1 MNIQQDSNSDVWM
14 EGDEPQ
20 GQGSGQAV
28 NPLLLV
34 HRALRGRY
42 ALALIVGITLAIPG
56 ALVGHRLVPPVY
68 TSEGIVTIDPT
79 RPVLLYENEF
89 NEAITAFESF
99 VRSQARLLESPL
111 VMQEAAKKLQ
121 EEGAL
126 STSASNWA
134 RIQGATEVIVPRG
147 SRDMIV
153 RVTMTDRTLAQQTAR
168 AILVSYETFANEEA
182 RLVFGDRVLA
192 LETVRRDALDDRNE
206 NLALARQKSEEMD
219 IVDLERRRVFVQEQ
233 IEALDR
239 QIQALQIE
247 APALQAPSQRLEGQ
261 QDDEAS
267 QDEVQG
273 EIEQADATRTDPQGG
288 EVSAEGEPNVPE
300 LTAEDLAMIDADLNA
315 LVSQRRSLQQQL
327 TALLARVTKRHPDY
341 LAVEDE
347 LKSVLELIES
357 RRSELL
363 ASGIGKVGAG
373 AFGGLNQRLEAI
385 QAIREK
391 YVRESKELSQVALD
405 IEAYNNAAAAAQARL
420 ELADRRLESLQTEI
434 RESREGRARISQQ
447 AEVPFGPSKDR
458 RKQLAAMGAVG
469 GFGAS
474 VAGFVAFGLFRPR
487 YRYVAD
493 LEDEAASPP
502 VLGLVPQV
510 QDGRI
515 EGDEAARA
523 GVHQIRSL
531 LESMPQSGGGRVVV
545 ITSATAAEGKST
557 LAAALA
563 ASMAMA
569 GRHTLLID
577 ADLIGRGVTSR
588 LSARQLSGLSD
599 LVANRDTSEEG
610 YVHEVEGRKNLDLM
624 PAGVAEGFEPEQLS
638 AQAMQELVLR
648 MRRRYDAV
656 VIDTGPILGSLEAN
670 AAAPQAD
677 QVVLVVSRGQNTR
690 LVKLAIDRLRRFSVA
705 RIGLVF
711 NRAGRADIER
721 STSAASVSIRSR
733 AASRPADEQSPP
745 ISASA

>member
-20 GQGSGQAV
+20 GQGGSGQAV

-42 ALALIVGITLAIPG
+42 VLAIIVGCVVAIPG
-56 ALVGHRLVPPVY
+56 ALVGHKMVPPVY
-68 TSEGIVTIDPT
+68 TSQGIVTIDPT

-99 VRSQARLLESPL
+99 VRSQARLLESPR
-111 VMQEAAKKLQ
+111 VMQDAAVKLQ
-121 EEGAL
+121 EQGVMAP
-126 STSASNWA
+126 SSSNWA
-134 RIQGATEVIVPRG
+134 RIQGATAVIVPRG

-153 RVTMTDRTLAQQTAR
+153 RVTMTDPRLAKLTAD
-168 AILVSYETFANEEA
+168 AVLNSYKAVSDEEA
-182 RLVFGDRVLA
+182 DSVFSGRLESLRQLIA
-192 LETVRRDALDDRNE
+192 TSAAERDSNLDE
-206 NLALARQKSEEMD
+206 ARERAEAQGT
-219 IVDLERRRVFVQEQ
+219 VDLERRRIFVQEQ

-239 QIQALQIE
+239 QIQAME
-247 APALQAPSQRLEGQ
+247 VESPSLRAVE
-261 QDDEAS
+261 
-267 QDEVQG
+267 
-273 EIEQADATRTDPQGG
+273 EQASEDQPAR
-288 EVSAEGEPNVPE
+288 E
-300 LTAEDLAMIDADLNA
+300 LTAEDLVFDPDMNA
-315 LVSQRRSLQQQL
+315 LVSQRRSLRQQR
-327 TALLARVTKRHPDY
+327 TALLARVTERHPDY
-341 LAVEDE
+341 LAVQDE
-347 LKSVLELIES
+347 LDSVNDRIAT
-357 RRSELL
+357 RKQELL
-363 ASGIGKVGAG
+363 DMGLGEAGGAG
-373 AFGGLNQRLEAI
+373 LGGFNQRL
-385 QAIREK
+385 QALKIIREER
-391 YVRESKELSQVALD
+391 VQESKRLSEVALD
-405 IEAYNNAAAAAQARL
+405 IETFENEAAAAQDRL
-420 ELADRRLESLQTEI
+420 ELAQRRLESLETEI
-434 RESREGRARISQQ
+434 NESEEGRARISQQ

-474 VAGFVAFGLFRPR
+474 VAGFMAFGLFRPR

-569 GRHTLLID
+569 GRNTLLID

-599 LVANRDTSEEG
+599 LVANRGTSEEG